1 MISVVIPFYNR
12 ADYLARTLRSVA
24 GQTVAPDEV
33 VLVDNGSTDSSRQV
47 CLDFIHSLPATTPIA
62 FSLIDSPERGA
73 AHARNCGWRAAK
85 GDYIVFFDSDDEMS
99 ADFIADIRD
108 YFSLHPSCQLV
119 CAATRMVFGDG
130 RERVRRGRRSRSV
143 TDQIL
148 LGMLNT
154 VGMAMSRQ
162 LLDSVGGWDDTLRIW
177 DDWEL
182 GIRLLLARPETGWLR
197 NKIYHRLYVH
207 DESLT
212 GSNFHSRSVA
222 LIATLRAARTVIEQ
236 QLPAS
241 RRRRHAL
248 AGIAIR
254 HHFLAGMMERE
265 GHLQEAKQM
274 VEACRSLPVWP
285 KWVYGLLRRYTAAG
299 GRGTL
304 SVGRFALKMTIW

>member
-1 MISVVIPFYNR
+1 MISVIIPFYNR
-12 ADYLARTLRSVA
+12 ADYLERTLRSVA

-33 VLVDNGSTDSSRQV
+33 VLVDNGSTDRSRQV
-47 CLDFIHSLPATTPIA
+47 CLDFIHCLPHTTPIA
-62 FSLIDSPERGA
+62 FRLIDAPERGA

-108 YFSLHPSCQLV
+108 YFSLHPSTQLV

-143 TDQIL
+143 TDQVL

-162 LLDSVGGWDDTLRIW
+162 LLASVGGWDDTLRIW
-177 DDWEL
+177 VDWEL
-182 GIRLLLARPETGWLR
+182 GIRLLLARPETGWL
-197 NKIYHRLYVH
+197 KHKVYHRLYVH

-212 GSNFHSRSVA
+212 GSNFHSRCVA
-222 LIATLRAARTVIEQ
+222 LIATLKSAHTAIEQ
-236 QLPAS
+236 QLPPGL
-241 RRRRHAL
+241 RRRHAL
-248 AGIAIR
+248 AAIAIR
-254 HHFLAGMMERE
+254 HYFLAGVMERE
-265 GHLQEAKQM
+265 GHPAEARQM
-274 VEACRSLPVWP
+274 LEACPSTPVWP
-285 KWVYGLLRRYTAAG
+285 KWMYGLLKRYTAAG

-304 SVGRFALKMTIW
+304 SLGRVLLQMTIW